1 MKITEFQGEYR
12 WLSNHV
18 IAKVTYDEHVF
29 PTVEHAYVYSK
40 TLVKEEQEL
49 FLAEM
54 NELSPGQA
62 KRLGKS
68 LTLRPDWESV
78 RLDIMRDLTRQKYN
92 IPYYRDK
99 LLSTG
104 DAEIIEGNDWGD
116 TFWGHFK
123 GVGENN
129 LGKII
134 METRSYLRSQ
144 SQQFMDHGVFTY

>member
-1 MKITEFQGEYR
+1 MGSIISEFQGEHR

-18 IAKVTYDEHVF
+18 PCTVIYDTHTF

-54 NELSPGQA
+54 SDMSPGQA

-68 LTLRPDWESV
+68 LTLRPDWEFV
-78 RLDIMRDLTRQKYN
+78 RLDIMRDLTKQKYS
-92 IPYYRDK
+92 IPYYRNK
-99 LLSTG
+99 LLQTA
-104 DAEIIEGNDWGD
+104 DAEIVEGNNWGD
-116 TFWGHFK
+116 TFWGK
-123 GVGENN
+123 CNGVGENN

-134 METRSYLRSQ
+134 MEVREYLKSAN
-144 SQQFMDHGVFTY
+144 DHGTII

>member
-1 MKITEFQGEYR
+1 MTISEFQGEYR

-18 IAKVTYDEHVF
+18 IAKVVYDGHTF

-49 FLAEM
+49 FLSEM

-62 KRLGKS
+62 KKLGKT

-78 RLDIMRDLTRQKYN
+78 RLDIMRDLTRQKYS
-92 IPYYRDK
+92 IPYYRGK

-104 DAEIIEGNDWGD
+104 DTEIIEGNNWGD
-116 TFWGHFK
+116 TFWGK
-123 GVGENN
+123 CNGVGKNN

-134 METRSYLRSQ
+134 MEVRSYFQ
-144 SQQFMDHGVFTY
+144 NANDHGIVT

>member
-1 MKITEFQGEYR
+1 MIISEFQGEHR

-18 IAKVTYDEHVF
+18 LARVVYDGHVF

-40 TLVKEEQEL
+40 TLVPEEQEL

-62 KRLGKS
+62 KKLGKS
-68 LTLRPDWESV
+68 LTLRPDWEDV
-78 RLDIMRDLTRQKYN
+78 RLNIMRDLTLQKYK

-99 LLSTG
+99 LLATG

-116 TFWGHFK
+116 TFWGKYRGH
-123 GVGENN
+123 GENN

-134 METRSYLRSQ
+134 METRLYLRSQ
-144 SQQFMDHGVFTY
+144 KDEFADHGVFTY

>member
-1 MKITEFQGEYR
+1 MIISEFQGDYR

-18 IAKVTYDEHVF
+18 PVIVTYDGHKF

-54 NELSPGQA
+54 DDMSPGQA

-78 RLDIMRDLTRQKYN
+78 RLDIMRDLTRQKYSKE
-92 IPYYRDK
+92 YYRSK
-99 LLSTG
+99 LLQTG
-104 DAEIIEGNDWGD
+104 DAEIVEGNTWGD
-116 TFWGHFK
+116 TFWGKYK
-123 GVGENN
+123 GEGENN

-134 METRSYLRSQ
+134 MEVREHLRLAN
-144 SQQFMDHGVFTY
+144 DHGTII

>member
-1 MKITEFQGEYR
+1 MIISEFQGEYR

-18 IAKVTYDEHVF
+18 VAKVKYDGHEF

-49 FLAEM
+49 FLSEM

-62 KRLGKS
+62 KRLGKT

-78 RLDIMRDLTRQKYN
+78 RLDIMRNLTLQKYS

-99 LLSTG
+99 LLATG
-104 DAEIIEGNDWGD
+104 DVEIVEGNDWGD
-116 TFWGHFK
+116 TFWGK
-123 GVGENN
+123 YNGVGENN

-134 METRSYLRSQ
+134 MEVRSYLRSQ
-144 SQQFMDHGVFTY
+144 SEDFMNHGVFTY